1 MGLLDNIG
9 EGIEEIIDDLGVTI
23 DIGDDSDSEGEDEP
37 NTDTNTNTNTDTGS
51 NNNNGPKDTGNDANN
66 STATD
71 DSDTD
76 TGRDTNKH
84 DHKQTLFEIIDGLV
98 SAVFVLNDDET
109 IAVPI
114 DADESYTIDGNDIIH
129 NKSMHFGSQTTRY
142 VDPDED
148 GSFIRDSELWT
159 ITLDGVEN
167 EKPLPVITQLLN
179 FLPTTDND
187 FLAVREGEL
196 TLAGSGADNFVFREA
211 GHLRIG
217 DFNASEGDMLI
228 FDTALG
234 LTSKEHLGSLITGI
248 ATNEDSLIFSF
259 GEDVSIT
266 LVGVTLDSISWDDV
280 SVLS

>member
-1 MGLLDNIG
+1 MGLLENIG
-9 EGIEEIIDDLGVTI
+9 ESIEEIIDLDVTI
-23 DIGDDSDSEGEDEP
+23 GVGDDPDSGGEGE
-37 NTDTNTNTNTDTGS
+37 NSTDTDTDTGTDTGTGSNSDNSPPDTGS
-51 NNNNGPKDTGNDANN
+51 NA
-66 STATD
+66 D
-71 DSDTD
+71 DSTDTD
-76 TGRDTNKH
+76 IGSDLNKSN
-84 DHKQTLFEIIDGLV
+84 HKQTLFEIIDGLV
-98 SAVFVLNDDET
+98 AAVFVLDDDET
-109 IAVPI
+109 ISVPI
-114 DADESYTIDGNDIIH
+114 DADESYIIDGNDIIH

-142 VDPDED
+142 VDSDED

-159 ITLDGVEN
+159 VTLDGVEN
-167 EKPLPVITQLLN
+167 DKPLPVITQLLN

-187 FLAVREGEL
+187 YLAVREGEL

-234 LTSKEHLGSLITGI
+234 LTSKEHLGSLITGV
-248 ATNEDSLIFSF
+248 ATNENSMIFSF

-266 LVGVTLDSISWDDV
+266 LTGVTPDTISWDNV

>member
-1 MGLLDNIG
+1 MNLLENIG
-9 EGIEEIIDDLGVTI
+9 ESVEEIIDLDVTI
-23 DIGDDSDSEGEDEP
+23 GIGDDSDSGGEDENSADT
-37 NTDTNTNTNTDTGS
+37 NTDTNTGS
-51 NNNNGPKDTGNDANN
+51 NNNNNTTDNKGNDAED

-71 DSDTD
+71 TGSDS
-76 TGRDTNKH
+76 NQSN
-84 DHKQTLFEIIDGLV
+84 HKQTLFEIIDGLV
-98 SAVFVLNDDET
+98 TAVFVLDNDE
-109 IAVPI
+109 IISVPI
-114 DADESYTIDGNDIIH
+114 DTDESYTIDGNDVIH
-129 NKSMHFGSQTTRY
+129 NKSMHFGSQTTRH
-142 VDPDED
+142 VDSDED

-159 ITLDGVEN
+159 VTLDGVEN
-167 EKPLPVITQLLN
+167 DKPLPVITQLLN

-234 LTSKEHLGSLITGI
+234 LASKEHLGSLITGV
-248 ATNEDSLIFSF
+248 ATNEDSMIFSF
-259 GEDVSIT
+259 GDDVSIT
-266 LVGVTLDSISWDDV
+266 LTGVTPDTISWDDV

>member
-1 MGLLDNIG
+1 MMGLLENIG
-9 EGIEEIIDDLGVTI
+9 ESIEEIIDLDVTI
-23 DIGDDSDSEGEDEP
+23 GVGDDPDSGGEGE
-37 NTDTNTNTNTDTGS
+37 NSTDTDTDTGTDTGTGSNSDNSPPDTGS
-51 NNNNGPKDTGNDANN
+51 NA
-66 STATD
+66 D
-71 DSDTD
+71 DSTDTD
-76 TGRDTNKH
+76 IGSDLNKSN
-84 DHKQTLFEIIDGLV
+84 HKQTLFEIIDGLV
-98 SAVFVLNDDET
+98 AAVFVLDDDET
-109 IAVPI
+109 ISVPI
-114 DADESYTIDGNDIIH
+114 DADESYIIDGNDIIH

-142 VDPDED
+142 VDSDED

-159 ITLDGVEN
+159 VTLDGVEN
-167 EKPLPVITQLLN
+167 DKPLPVITQLLN

-187 FLAVREGEL
+187 YLAVREGEL

-234 LTSKEHLGSLITGI
+234 LTSKEHLGSLITGV
-248 ATNEDSLIFSF
+248 ATNENSMIFSF

-266 LVGVTLDSISWDDV
+266 LTGVTPDTISWDNV